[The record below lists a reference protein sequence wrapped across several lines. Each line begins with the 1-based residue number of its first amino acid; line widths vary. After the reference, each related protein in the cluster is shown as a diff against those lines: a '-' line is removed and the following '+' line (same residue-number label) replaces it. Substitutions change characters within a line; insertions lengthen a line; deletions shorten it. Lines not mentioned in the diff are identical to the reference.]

1 MDDDYHYDCA
11 SPEYE
16 ALAHVIC
23 DLFPEQTSFAER
35 QDDAGRFLHVQWLG
49 MRFGAAPKRMTLD
62 LRIEPAAYA
71 RYLAMRPMQRARS
84 HAVLRAY
91 VEAFIG
97 SLEERHADGQAV
109 ERDTTLALGEEF
121 A

>member
-1 MDDDYHYDCA
+1 MDDYHYDCA
-11 SPEYE
+11 SAEFD

-35 QDDAGRFLHVQWLG
+35 GDEGGRFLYVQWLG
-49 MRFGAAPKRMTLD
+49 MRFGSAPKRMTLA
-62 LRIEPAAYA
+62 LRIESAAFA

-91 VEAFIG
+91 VEAFLG
-97 SLEERHADGQAV
+97 SLEERHAQGQAI
-109 ERDTTLALGEEF
+109 ERDTELVLGEEF

>member
-1 MDDDYHYDCA
+1 MDDYHYDCA
-11 SPEYE
+11 STEFNE
-16 ALAHVIC
+16 LAHVIC

-35 QDDAGRFLHVQWLG
+35 RDDAGRLLHVQWLG
-49 MRFGAAPKRMTLD
+49 MRFGSTPRRMALD
-62 LRIEPAAYA
+62 VRIEAAALA
-71 RYLAMRPMQRARS
+71 RYLGMRPMQRARS

-97 SLEERHADGQAV
+97 SLEERHAEGQAV
-109 ERDTTLALGEEF
+109 EREAALTLGEEF